1 MPTSRAILTAM
12 TPDILRARLRELVTE
27 AIGVDTQLE
36 QVIALSTPTRSDG
49 RKRGRI
55 DHSQPPWN
63 APVAHL
69 VTDLHAEARAME
81 ATLRRGLDIP
91 DKRRGP
97 SSENTARALE
107 AVANLAESSRQP
119 LVAEC
124 VNWLNRWVGRARVVL
139 GERDQPQRLPRS
151 PGLPEPRCP
160 YCERMTLRH
169 LASRGEVR
177 CINPECKTG
186 EGRRPVARME
196 WSVVAVEW
204 VLAWNDGYVGIPA

>member
-1 MPTSRAILTAM
+1 MPTSRAILPVMAT
-12 TPDILRARLRELVTE
+12 DILRVRLRELVAE
-27 AIGVDTQLE
+27 ATTVNTQLE
-36 QVIALSTPTRSDG
+36 QVIALSTPMRSDG

-69 VTDLHAEARAME
+69 ITDLHAEARDME
-81 ATLRRGLDIP
+81 ATLRRGLAIP

-97 SSENTARALE
+97 SSANTAAALE

-124 VNWLNRWVGRARVVL
+124 VSYLHRWVGRAQVVL

-177 CINPECKTG
+177 CINPECKT
-186 EGRRPVARME
+186 EQGRRPTARME
-196 WSVVAVEW
+196 WSVVAMEW